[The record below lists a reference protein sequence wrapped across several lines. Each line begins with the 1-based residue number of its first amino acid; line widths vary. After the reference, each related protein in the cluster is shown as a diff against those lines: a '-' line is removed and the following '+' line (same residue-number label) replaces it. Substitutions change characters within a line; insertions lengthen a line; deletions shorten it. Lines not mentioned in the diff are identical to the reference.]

1 MWVAV
6 LVPQAGVSAILLG
19 VGSALVFPHAQWKS
33 VLPWLLAGWSLAHLC
48 IEEQHRTRRASVD
61 SSVAEWT
68 LIRPAFLPSHLTMS
82 GESSQGGLWSG
93 VDAQGKHLRIWLN
106 ADIHETH
113 GRWRWALVQLRGIEA
128 SDWTVAFDFGAY
140 LRHADVTDRGDVVAW
155 GDAVGLSPMEAG
167 VEGLGWQWRKHLAHH
182 FGGDETGL
190 VLGIFGGDKKAISR
204 EIKEAFQKLGLAH
217 LLAVSGYH
225 VGLVAG
231 LFLVLL
237 RAQNRWVKR
246 CSVVGVVVSLG
257 FVHACGTPVS
267 GIRSWVMLFLVWG
280 LMVRGKRPMT
290 WEAFG
295 VAAVLACA
303 SDVSLPRQLG
313 TQLSF
318 LATASLLALAHQTR
332 VTWRVPWRAQ
342 WATSLLTIP
351 TFPTFPLWFYPL
363 NLVAGV
369 FMMGLGILVAAAMLE
384 LPGMDVLATQFVAA
398 ASKWAVRLADMPVS
412 TVATHWMGGEVGFLF
427 MLPFALKWTIGLLSE
442 GKRALFWR
450 SMCLACMLQGAALT
464 HRQIHVDGM
473 TWLHLR
479 GHPGA
484 WALTDG
490 YGWRSWSFAPED
502 AKVRHAARR
511 LGVEGGRDFWH
522 PNAAFEAN
530 SGQKKWTPPPMK
542 VWIQRETFNATSH
555 PVLDAELSSVSTSW

>member
-1 MWVAV
+1 MAV
-6 LVPQAGVSAILLG
+6 LMPHAAISAAILG

-33 VLPWLLAGWSLAHLC
+33 VLPWLLAGWGLAHLC
-48 IEEQHRTRRASVD
+48 VGAQHRESRPPIGSPVT
-61 SSVAEWT
+61 EWA
-68 LIRPAFLPSHLTMS
+68 LIRPAFLPSHLAMS
-82 GESSQGGLWSG
+82 GESSQGGLWCG

-106 ADIHETH
+106 ADIHEARE
-113 GRWRWALVQLRGIEA
+113 RWRWAVVQLRGIEA
-128 SDWTVAFDFGAY
+128 SDWTAAFDFGAY
-140 LRHADVTDRGDVVAW
+140 LRQADVTAQGDVVAW
-155 GDAVGLSPMEAG
+155 GDAVGLSPIEAT
-167 VEGLGWQWRKHLAHH
+167 VERLGWRWRKQLAQR
-182 FGGDETGL
+182 FEQDETGL
-190 VLGIFGGDKKAISR
+190 LLGIFGGDKKAVSR
-204 EIKEAFQKLGLAH
+204 DTKEAFQKLGLAH

-257 FVHACGTPVS
+257 FVLACGTPVS
-267 GIRSWVMLFLVWG
+267 GLRSWVMLSLVWAM
-280 LMVRGKRPMT
+280 LVRGTRSLT

-318 LATASLLALAHQTR
+318 LATASLLTLAHEPH
-332 VTWRVPWRAQ
+332 VAWRVPWRAQ

-363 NLVAGV
+363 NLMAGV
-369 FMMGLGILVAAAMLE
+369 FMMGLGILVSGAMLE
-384 LPGMDVLATQFVAA
+384 LPHVDVLSTQCVAA
-398 ASKWAVRLADMPVS
+398 VSSWAVRLSDFPFS

-427 MLPFALKWTIGLLSE
+427 VLPFALRWTVGLLSE
-442 GKRALFWR
+442 GRRALFWR
-450 SMCLACMLQGAALT
+450 AMCLACLLQGAFLT
-464 HRQIHVDGM
+464 HRQVDTDRM

-484 WALTDG
+484 WVVTDG
-490 YGWRSWSFAPED
+490 YGWRSWSFGPED
-502 AKVRHAARR
+502 EKVRHAARR
-511 LGVEGGRDFWH
+511 LGAEGWREFWQA
-522 PNAAFEAN
+522 NAAFVAN
-530 SGQKKWTPPPMK
+530 SGQKKWIPPPMK
-542 VWIQRETFNATSH
+542 VWIQKETFNATSH
-555 PVLDAELSSVSTSW
+555 PVLDAEFSSVSTSW